1 MHWSKSLNSFDYAC
15 QCRRGVRVR
24 AEYTRDTHNRGRL
37 LVVVIVVVLAIL
49 AILLLVVVVVVVVLA
64 ILAILLLVVV
74 VVVVV
79 VALAILLAPVE
90 VAGFDIRKLAN
101 CLAVEVHTRT
111 YL

>member
-49 AILLLVVVVVVVVLA
+49 AIL
-64 ILAILLLVVV
+64 AILLLVVV

>member
-49 AILLLVVVVVVVVLA
+49 AILLLVVVVVVVV
-64 ILAILLLVVV
+64 
-74 VVVVV
+74 